1 MLGGLLIAALALPC
15 LALALA
21 DGAGAGAGASG
32 KLLLN
37 SGVSQLEGAAGG
49 GLTP

>member
-1 MLGGLLIAALALPC
+1 MLGGLLIAALALPW
-15 LALALA
+15 LAMA
-21 DGAGAGAGASG
+21 DNAGASG

>member
-1 MLGGLLIAALALPC
+1 VLGGLLIAALALPC
-15 LALALA
+15 LAMAMA
-21 DGAGAGAGASG
+21 DGAGAGASG